1 MGEGL
6 SMLFPH
12 LPILHYPLP
21 DEADQEKNVKLLLDG
36 GITTTLL
43 PLLAPPGDC
52 AGKAAQVVAEI
63 TKTEDA
69 RGPSVQ
75 AGLVSPLLMLLK
87 DDQRV
92 QCQIQAG
99 RALGNICY
107 ENDSGRHMV
116 DSENGVE
123 ILLQLLRSQ
132 LDQSADG
139 AARLRLVGCGFLL
152 NLANTQGRDL
162 SSCSVQRPIGLTA
175 GDSASPTDTDSVRMI
190 TLKIKFDTNAKK
202 ESIQEKALNLGVLD
216 ILDDYLKKH
225 SSDDGICQMVLLT
238 IGCLSDS
245 ALGQEKLCTC
255 DLPVTIV
262 RLLGSGVSTELQ
274 EAALDLLANLAEND
288 GVKVQLA
295 RSELKNGSLL
305 SLLETTSKGTCESD
319 ENLQLEKLV
328 ADLVVLLLTG
338 DESMELLYDEGKGVV
353 FEQVLRWVQ
362 SPKEHLRSSGVLA
375 IGNFARNGSH
385 CKQLLFVARHC
396 KQLLFAG
403 SHSKQLL
410 FVDSH
415 CKQLLFADS
424 HCKQLLFAD
433 SHCKKLLFADSQCS
447 HCKQLLFV
455 ARYCKQLLFADSH
468 CKQLLF
474 ADSHCK
480 QLLFADSHCS
490 HSKQLLFVD
499 SHCKQLLFADSHCK
513 QLLFADSH
521 CKKLLFADSQCSHC
535 KQLLFVA
542 RYCKQLLFADSHCK
556 KLLFVDSHCKQ
567 LLFADSHYSHCK
579 QLVKAGITE
588 QLVAT
593 LQEQA
598 GGGDMADNPALLHAV
613 FSALRNL
620 AIPAI
625 NKPVM
630 LKCGLIDGV
639 LPHLKVDLAAVQF
652 KLLGTLRMIIDGQ
665 ESAAVTLGTN
675 ESLLQQLMEWCKVE
689 EHAGVKG
696 EASRL
701 VASLVKHSRSS
712 TVMKNIVSHG
722 GIVPLVNMAT
732 SEHVMMQNEALV
744 AMTMISVSILDDAAA
759 ALVDSELVPILK
771 TMLSSD
777 KTQLE
782 ILCNTL
788 TLARNVAVSNELK
801 QKLVAAEVPAIVKN
815 LQSHSEAKV
824 QTVAKALSSV
834 LDK

>member
-1 MGEGL
+1 MIEGMDGMMEALRQLGEA
-6 SMLFPH
+6 S
-12 LPILHYPLP
+12 
-21 DEADQEKNVKLLLDG
+21 DESKKLTSLDAIIQVLEDQDDDLEKNTRLFLDG
-36 GITTTLL
+36 GIMTVLL

-69 RGPSVQ
+69 RGPCVQ
-75 AGLVSPLLMLLK
+75 AGLVSPLLRLLK
-87 DDQRV
+87 DDHRV

-152 NLANTQGRDL
+152 NLANTQ
-162 SSCSVQRPIGLTA
+162 
-175 GDSASPTDTDSVRMI
+175 
-190 TLKIKFDTNAKK
+190 

-216 ILDDYLKKH
+216 VLDDYLKKH
-225 SSDDGICQMVLLT
+225 NSDDGICQMVLLT

-262 RLLGSGVSTELQ
+262 RLLGSGVSSELQ
-274 EAALDLLANLAEND
+274 EACLDLLANLAEND

-305 SLLETTSKGTCESD
+305 SLLETTSKVTCESE

-338 DESMELLYDEGKGVV
+338 DESMELLYAEGKGVI
-353 FEQVLRWVQ
+353 FEQVLRWIQ
-362 SPKEHLRSSGVLA
+362 SSKEHLRSSGVLA
-375 IGNFARNGSH
+375 IGNFARN
-385 CKQLLFVARHC
+385 
-396 KQLLFAG
+396 
-403 SHSKQLL
+403 
-410 FVDSH
+410 D
-415 CKQLLFADS
+415 
-424 HCKQLLFAD
+424 
-433 SHCKKLLFADSQCS
+433 
-447 HCKQLLFV
+447 
-455 ARYCKQLLFADSH
+455 
-468 CKQLLF
+468 
-474 ADSHCK
+474 
-480 QLLFADSHCS
+480 
-490 HSKQLLFVD
+490 
-499 SHCKQLLFADSHCK
+499 
-513 QLLFADSH
+513 
-521 CKKLLFADSQCSHC
+521 
-535 KQLLFVA
+535 
-542 RYCKQLLFADSHCK
+542 
-556 KLLFVDSHCKQ
+556 
-567 LLFADSHYSHCK
+567 SHCK
-579 QLVKAGITE
+579 QLVKSGITE

-598 GGGDMADNPALLHAV
+598 ARGDTADNPALLHAI

-620 AIPAI
+620 AIPAV
-625 NKPVM
+625 NKPLM

-665 ESAAVTLGTN
+665 DSAAVTLGTN

-696 EASRL
+696 EACRL

-712 TVMKNIVSHG
+712 MVMKSIISHG
-722 GIVPLVNMAT
+722 GIVPLVSMAT

-744 AMTMISVSILDDAAA
+744 ALTMISVSILGDATA
-759 ALVDSELVPILK
+759 ALVDSELVPTLQS
-771 TMLSSD
+771 MLSSD

-788 TLARNVAVSNELK
+788 TLARNIAMSNELK
-801 QKLVAAEVPAIVKN
+801 QQLVAAEVPVIAKN

-824 QTVAKALSSV
+824 QTAAKVLFSI
-834 LDK
+834 LDKQ